1 MKQAKVL
8 NQAELKRLLK
18 IVKCTR
24 HADRNRI
31 VVLLSY
37 LAGLRA
43 LEISAIKIGD
53 VMSFQNDIWEVEQE
67 IRLDSSQTKG
77 SKTQTVVLN
86 SRLRAELREYLQ
98 KRPVLR
104 QNPDSPLLV
113 TQKRTGF
120 TSQTIQNLFRT
131 LYQSAGIQ
139 NASSHSGRRFFITSL
154 SEMGVSVRV
163 IQELARHSSM
173 ATTQRYIDVSVDKLR
188 SAVELATI

>member
-104 QNPDSPLLV
+104 QNLESPLLV

-120 TSQTIQNLFRT
+120 SSQTIQNLFRT

-139 NASSHSGRRFFITSL
+139 NASSHSGRRSFITAL
-154 SEMGVSVRV
+154 
-163 IQELARHSSM
+163 
-173 ATTQRYIDVSVDKLR
+173 
-188 SAVELATI
+188 